1 MFVCICERLQERDF
15 REEHVWWLDFLW
27 IQFVVHLQY
36 QVAMVQVEE
45 LSILYIFKCHDPRM
59 QIIVAVLYCIFK

>member
-1 MFVCICERLQERDF
+1 MFVCICKRLQERDF
-15 REEHVWWLDFLW
+15 REEHVWWLCFLW

-45 LSILYIFKCHDPRM
+45 LSILYI
-59 QIIVAVLYCIFK
+59 L